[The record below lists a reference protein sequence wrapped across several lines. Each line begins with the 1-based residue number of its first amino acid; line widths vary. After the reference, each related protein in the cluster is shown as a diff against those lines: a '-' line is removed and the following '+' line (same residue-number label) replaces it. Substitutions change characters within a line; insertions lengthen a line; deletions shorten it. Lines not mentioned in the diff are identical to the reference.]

1 MEDIEKIADALTA
14 VIRLIIDKPDEMA
27 LTIVPDGSGW
37 MLRVSVSPGDV
48 GMLIGKQGRIA
59 KSLRI
64 ILIAISM
71 KTKRKVGLDI
81 R

>member
-1 MEDIEKIADALTA
+1 MEDIEKIAYTLTA
-14 VIRLIIDKPDEMA
+14 VIRLIIDKPDQMA

-37 MLRVSVSPGDV
+37 MFRVSVSPGDV

-59 KSLRI
+59 RSLRI
-64 ILIAISM
+64 LLIAIGM
-71 KTKRKVGLDI
+71 KTKRKIGLDI

>member
-1 MEDIEKIADALTA
+1 MEDIEKIAYALTA

-37 MLRVSVSPGDV
+37 MFRVSVSPSDV

-59 KSLRI
+59 RSLRI
-64 ILIAISM
+64 LLIAISM
-71 KTKRKVGLDI
+71 KTKRKIGLDI

>member
-1 MEDIEKIADALTA
+1 MENIERIADAFTA
-14 VIRLIIDKPDEMA
+14 LIRLIIDKPDEMS

-37 MLRVSVSPGDV
+37 MFRVSVSPDDS

-59 KSLRI
+59 RSLRI

-71 KTKRKVGLDI
+71 KTKRKIGLDI
-81 R
+81 N